1 MRSRLWI
8 VRVGVCLALVGAS
21 RCLATT
27 YYVDDNSNVGDVYT
41 PAFTGND
48 SNKGTNP
55 VAPKATLNNLVA
67 TTNLLPGDVVYVDT
81 GTFGPVIISN
91 TVNGAAGN
99 PVQFLGSTNLAA
111 GGTTF
116 AGSSS
121 FWIFDIRGWYLKF
134 ADIRVLGGQGG
145 ITLFNASF
153 CEFDRMQSISN
164 NYLSCSLEGGAAN
177 SNKFRH
183 CVFFSTKVDAFSA
196 SSQSRG
202 NYLENCVGR
211 SLIDTRAVFSG
222 KPDSI
227 TNMIGCIAF
236 GARSIGPLDYV
247 PARGSRNVF
256 FPTNGVYIG
265 AQTVAEFQRQF
276 TNWTGNTYADPKFVS
291 PDALDFHL
299 LSAAGFVSNGVW
311 TTNAAVGYSPAIDFG
326 RSDDTAYTN
335 EPAPNGGRANVGLYG
350 GTAEASKS
358 RTDPWLFAMSFNDGG
373 NLIQTTRLE
382 WVGGNLGAGATVNL
396 QFSTNSGVSWS
407 NIATGVAATNES
419 YVWAPAVAHPAAL
432 WRVVHSATSSVA
444 ATNAKPFS
452 LRPGTNAVFA
462 FFVNDGSMANDVYCS
477 AAGNDANAGIA
488 SNAPK
493 RSLQAILDAYALL
506 AGDTVYVDTG
516 NYVVDATM
524 TIDAFDSGQ
533 AGNPVR
539 ILGSAKGTTINRGN
553 TTADVLSISEANN
566 LQIENFILTG
576 GSSALI
582 GTASSNVM
590 VKNGRFIGNR
600 VGVYL
605 KGAAAEYTFDHCLA
619 ADNSVVSFQA
629 DGGTARDNRWLNGVM
644 WGSPTNIVALTNS
657 LSISNSILGGGTLL
671 FGNQAVPGDYNLV
684 GNSGIGGGYANF
696 TLFQNAGRWTNSLY
710 ADPQFA
716 DAAGGDFHLKSLM
729 GRYNPA
735 TGTFQTND
743 AVHSPA
749 IDLGDPAAAVGAE
762 PAPNGGRL
770 NAGLYGGTAQ
780 ASKSRTNAWLQ
791 AASYMDGGTLN
802 AQAGAWLR
810 WLGGNFAPTNKVTLW
825 LSRDDGTSWE
835 ILAAGVANNG
845 AYWYI
850 DPVPDNTSSLAAR
863 WRVTLDANPAVSSQT
878 PTNFIYQ
885 NGNFSFYVND
895 NSTSNDVYCTVV
907 GNDANMGVSPGA
919 PMASLAALLNRYDLD
934 AGARVYVDTGN
945 YFYPTSPVVLSAA
958 DSGTPA
964 DPVVIVGSTNR
975 LAGGSVFGSV
985 DGPMNLGF
993 VFPGPT
999 AAAGASNVVLRNLTV
1014 VNAVRGVAMTNAANV
1029 RLEGVEVRGAAS
1041 RAFDLQVGLRDVE
1054 LLRCVAHGGGVG
1066 VYVQQVTNVALRNCV
1081 FWQQTNNA
1089 VYLGSPLGAVVVEN
1103 SVLASTSETAALYS
1117 WVATNG
1123 LALDYNG
1130 LHAGARTRVAT
1141 NRATGAMADNLADWQ
1156 LQSGGQDAHG
1166 VPGDPQLA
1174 DPDRY
1179 DYHLKTQETRGRT
1192 LPDGQRTTDAVS
1204 SPLLDAGNPASD
1216 AAAEPPPN
1224 GGRINV
1230 GRFGGTAE
1238 ASIALS
1244 SPWLRVVS
1252 YADAGE
1258 VTNSTVP
1265 LRWIAGGGFSN
1276 QTAAVEVS
1284 VDGGLTWSVGVASGV
1299 PATNGTASWTVAG
1312 LPDTPA
1318 AIWRVTCLQNT
1329 NWTAQST
1336 NFFAIR
1342 NNPLNLF
1349 VGTAYTN
1356 DNVYCTE
1363 RGAPANWMATS
1374 NAPLDSLRTVFDRF
1388 DLEPGDRIWVDTG
1401 TYKEPEAIVVGLK
1414 NSGTADNPV
1423 RVTGNA
1429 QAPLQGTILARAS
1442 RTVGS
1447 AVIQVA
1453 WAGGIQLEALTIS
1466 NSWSG
1471 IWVENSVSVPM
1482 NWIRVLNCLSNA
1494 IFAGP
1499 RSQVDVSRALVEH
1512 NSTFGLQAQTGATL
1526 RVQNSLLRDNGRA
1539 NLFRQGGTAE
1549 IKSSIMEA
1557 IGTGR
1562 FVYYLGSGAL
1572 ASDYN
1577 DVRVSE
1583 GANVAGGGGRL
1594 PDRFLIDWQISTG
1607 FTNDKSSFGY
1617 DPLFANAAAMDFHL
1631 KSQYGRYDPAAGEFR
1646 TNDATTSRLIDL
1658 GDPAAAFG
1666 NEPAPNGGRLDVG
1679 LYGNTPEASKSSGQ
1693 GMLVPLT
1700 MSDGGTIRGVAKLYW
1715 AFPGIPSNAVVTVQ
1729 FSADGGGTWTNIATN
1744 VYADAGASGLTWH
1757 TTNFPSTAMGVW
1769 RVATTNVPPI
1779 VGQTETL
1786 FAVKNDPLAYYVND
1800 GSTAGDVFCAAAGQ
1814 AGNSGLA
1821 ADEPLDSLARLLGRY
1836 KVEPGDVVYV
1846 DTGVYPLAAPL
1857 EISIPAI
1864 GATNR
1869 LVVQGSTNEAAGGT
1883 VFTNV
1888 AGYAIDFQGSQ
1899 NLELRD
1905 LTLQGGDG
1913 GIRLTQSSSNLFV
1926 RIRSVGSRQCGFEV
1940 DQTSDQ
1946 NRFVQCAALHFF
1958 RTGFAMASTPL
1969 APTTN
1974 YWLSGVLASVGVS
1987 TSGTARG
1994 TGTLLRARSGRL
2006 YVSNSVFA
2014 AYGPE
2019 HHVYMVG
2026 PDVVRGDYNC
2036 YHRPYESSWM
2046 AVLSGLPTIFGL
2058 NTLVLDHLEAWRA
2071 WNPSDAHSLGADP
2084 LFADVAAGDLHPR
2097 SAQGRY
2103 SAAAGEWLKD
2113 ADTSPLIDA
2122 ADPALPWSAEPAP
2135 NGGRANIGVYG
2146 NTAYASQTPTN
2157 GTFALLSLGQGGMVR
2172 GIQNLQWLARGTATN
2187 VNHMVNVQISTN
2199 SGGNYQTIGQSLA
2212 TAGSYLW
2219 DSTAAPTLPTFRW
2232 RIQSQSEVAW
2242 TAASERDFAV
2252 HNTNVSYYVNDGST
2266 ADDLYTSAPGAATNS
2281 GRAAA
2286 SPLPSLG
2293 DVLARYDLEPGDTIW
2308 IDTGTYSNNATA
2320 VVGYLDGGS
2329 AADPVKIAG
2338 STRPAG
2344 THFVGA
2350 GVRFDNVRGGQLS
2363 HLRLVQQ
2370 TAQSDAVA
2378 VERCEDIALEQI
2390 DVVGGLGNG
2399 VDIHGCSN
2407 VVVRHFSVFGAKT
2420 NGVASAGSYNVRL
2433 EFGVL
2438 WSNGVAQLMAQ
2449 NNPRGGS
2456 DVAYNVAFVT
2466 ASNCAFGSFGIRK
2479 PVYEIRG
2486 NLFANHNNLYL
2497 GPGALAALSYQTSF
2511 PREIDSVGS
2520 WTAAT
2525 GQDAQSLSHDP
2536 RFADAGAG
2544 DFHLKSARGRF
2555 DPATGSYVLDPAA
2568 ETSPLIDAGAP
2579 AVACVEP
2586 APNGSRA
2593 NVGRFGNTAE
2603 ASLTPTNPA
2612 LTLISFN
2619 DGGRAVGTN
2628 VAVNWLARGTAP
2640 GATVAIS
2647 YSADGGTTWTMLTNG
2662 VLAALGAW
2670 NWNSTLSAPSVQAKL
2685 KIELQGD
2692 PAVASQSDRLFA
2704 VRNAPF
2710 NFYVNDNSRSNDVYC
2725 SAVGNNANS
2734 GLTTNAPMAG
2744 LNELLAK
2751 YDLESGDMVYIDT
2764 GTYRGNDPWRIAQ
2777 ADSAGDLG
2785 LPPVVFQG
2793 SPASLLNGTVLD
2805 RSFADVGIQV
2815 DYAVGVRLR
2824 NIAVS
2829 NTVKSAVAFNSSY
2842 DVAAEGMAIGAANQA
2857 FALQD
2862 CAGVRISRCLA
2873 VNCIQAASINT
2884 PAMRPEG
2891 LDAPVLEH
2899 NVFWETAGA
2908 VLVLS
2913 GPATVRNN
2921 LLAPSAGQYAYML
2934 DSLAGLVSDYNAI
2947 WLGEGGR
2954 VCSLSQ
2960 YGIAPVPR
2968 IYETVGRWAAD
2979 TGLDMHSYEGDPLL
2993 ADPANRDFHLKSQA
3007 GRYLPAT
3014 GGWTNDAVSSPLIDA
3029 GWPDAAAW
3037 TNEPSPNGGRVN
3049 VGLDGGTAQAS
3060 KTPTNAGLSLLTLN
3074 RGGVA
3079 AGPIQLNWKAI
3090 GAATGHSVRV
3100 EVSIDNGATWSRVAE
3115 NVPATLGGLLWNSL
3129 GTPSSPRALW
3139 RVQDEQQTNVQAA
3152 SERNFVL
3159 HNGPIPYYVNDD
3171 FTDGDVY
3178 CGVPGASG
3186 NAGLTP
3192 AAPKR
3197 WVAEILAAY
3206 DLEPGDVVY
3215 VDTGRYQVS
3224 EPTVVGELDAGDLSQ
3239 DPARQVTI
3247 QGSTNALA
3255 GGSLYLV
3262 PNPEIPGFQLVGTYG
3277 VRFRHLGVI
3286 GPSNGI
3292 AMQNC
3297 FFIGGDW
3304 VNVRGCWNGL
3314 NLQSSSNVVFTHS
3327 TLIGNRNA
3335 GLRFAGS
3342 MGEFLVL
3349 DSSVLWSN
3357 RYGVYLD
3364 SGRVSVS
3371 NSIVGVPG
3379 GQAFALYVVTGTA
3392 NTALRSDYNNL
3403 HVFSTG
3409 GAVGAVQTG
3418 SGASARTSVYASVA
3432 AWMRGT
3438 GLDMHS
3444 LAQDPQLADQAAGD
3458 FHLKSRSGRWLPGS
3472 GWVYDAVNSP
3482 LVDAGDPFSPAWTA
3496 EPDPNGRRVNVGLY
3510 GGTPEASKSP
3520 TGGALTLI
3528 SLNDGGTAAGEVDLQ
3543 WTVNGAATNYTLC
3556 LEYSGDDGVT
3566 WSNVI
3571 CGWPASTG
3579 SYLWDSVPY
3588 GRSALGRWRAF
3599 CLEDESIFAASQS
3612 RFVLRNGGQIP
3623 YFVNDTGTNGDI
3635 YCTAPGDPLNDGL
3648 TPASPKASLQE
3659 ILDLYELTPEDIV
3672 YVDAGTYAAG
3682 APPISITQTDS
3693 GYSNLF
3699 VTIQGST
3706 NPAAPS
3712 IFQAP
3717 SAGTPEVFAL
3727 AYAVNVRLRNL
3738 TIRNANIGL
3747 RAFQTIGCQLDGV
3760 RIENNRSV
3768 GMELQL
3774 SEGFHLLRSALWN
3787 NSSMTGGVAVAMI
3800 ISSLAV
3806 ENSVM
3811 WGSPTAVSI
3820 AGGALTVTNSV
3831 LEAFGPNGRIYL
3843 YGVSGDA
3850 TSFRGDYNNYSP
3862 RDGGLICEQQRPSVG
3877 SDFYGDLPAWS
3888 KATAADRHSMTLA
3901 PRFADDV
3908 RGDFHPRST
3917 QGRYEAG
3924 AWTNDAELSPLVDA
3938 GAPTWPA
3945 DREPAPNGG
3954 IINVGLYGNTPEASM
3969 TQTNP
3974 PWLRVVSY
3982 NDGGILSGDVLL
3994 YWLHGGMA
4002 SNAPVRLEYS
4012 TDYEITW
4019 HPIASNRPAGSR
4031 EYLWDVRALPLTL
4044 ALNWRVVLQSNTNVY
4059 DVSDAPVSVKARNYD
4074 YCVNDASTAGDVWC
4088 SRTGRPWDPF
4098 SNVGTNPAMPIDGLN
4113 SLLAHYPV
4121 GAGDRVFV
4129 DTGVYPVNS
4138 GERIVLGG
4146 LNAGTPDHPL
4156 RIYGSTNVLAG
4167 GTHLLGNGTAYG
4179 VEIVNTRNVEIYN
4192 VRISKAWDGVA
4203 VQNVASIKF
4212 GGLELFDNL
4221 TNGLTMASGD
4231 VELSRSRLWLN
4242 GSYGLASGGL
4252 GDRAVLNCTFSG
4264 NRAGAALIDSF
4275 GLTVSNSIL
4284 AETNAPRIYLE
4295 GSRTASMNGDYNLYA
4310 VMPGGTI
4317 GSNSGERV
4325 SYANL
4330 RQWQNKDRDLHSFV
4344 IDPLFV
4350 DPAAGNFH
4358 LRSRAGY
4365 RSNGTWAVSAQTS
4378 WAIDAGDPAA
4388 MAFTNEPAPN
4398 GGRLNLGAYGGTP
4411 EASKSDSS
4419 LAELLP
4425 TTLRDGGVAPDGQPL
4440 YWLYRGLAPTNALR
4454 IEYSPDGGASWVE
4467 VDSGIPADSA
4477 PYVWLSTAAP
4487 TPEAL
4492 WRIVLQANSNV
4503 VGATATPFTFRPTP
4517 LTYFVNDTNTAG
4529 DVYTAA
4535 IGAATNR
4542 GYVSNSPLASIQA
4555 VLGKYQLADGDEIK
4569 VDTGAYVLSNA
4580 VFVGLLNS
4588 GVPGKPV
4595 KITGSTNLVAGGSWL
4610 RPVPGLAFPAFQLY
4624 GVQDLALSNFRLTGF
4639 APGVSMEN
4647 SASRI
4652 ALSDLDIQGS
4662 LAAGV
4667 ALAQAQNIRLERVLI
4682 REGQSNAVN
4691 AGASSAD
4698 MMHCV
4703 LWSNALSAVNLGSTE
4718 LSITNSVVEASGVGR
4733 YCYELSTGAVVR
4745 ADYNDLVIRNGAQIS
4760 LKDGL
4765 QYEKLPQWAQ
4775 RAFQDRHSLSTEPW
4789 FHDPA
4794 AGDFH
4799 PRSRAGRYR
4808 PGVGWEQDAP
4818 VSNRPDF
4825 SPLIDLGLPR
4835 AAWSNEPAP
4844 NGSLPNIGLHGNTW
4858 QASKS
4863 NTNQWLLAVTAMS
4876 GGIMATG
4883 INLTWGYGGGIPS
4896 NSLVRLEYSYDNG
4909 TENWLRIA
4917 ETMAGAREY
4926 YWQSDLTQAGIELW
4940 PSSPAGRWRLYW
4952 LNNTNVADMTDTY
4965 FGLRN
4970 SPFKYYLNDVSQVND
4985 RYATAIGNDANL
4997 GFYPAGPKLTL
5008 GALLEDVDL
5017 EPTDQ
5022 VLIDTG
5028 FYPLDTNAP
5037 IRWEASDGGA
5047 SGQPV
5052 VVRGSPHADGSRFV
5066 CTNPV
5071 EMGVFFMEASFLDV
5085 QDLRFAR
5092 ESMSFTGSGLAVRN
5106 LALSN
5111 GTLKLVSDS
5120 SLFENLQID
5129 RAAVSLAGIGSRLER
5144 MWQRWG
5150 ETSIVGTNVSL
5161 TRSVVYTTNG
5171 AAIALLVNA
5180 VNPVVSNCTVVST
5193 RGTAVAKRGIGTL
5206 RLGHNILV
5214 AGGAETGSAIAWED
5228 GGLLSDWN
5236 NLLARGSAWIGTRRE
5251 KWEKLAY
5258 WQAAYGQDAH
5268 SVSFEPL
5275 FQNEAAGDF
5284 HLNSK
5289 AGRWSPIHNG
5299 WQVDGEHSPLI
5310 DLGDPWI
5317 GTGDEPWPN
5326 GYRRN
5331 LGAYGGTA
5339 QASKSLTNFWLTALT
5354 QNDGGVLKGTNV
5366 VLRWAAG
5373 NAAGKTVTL
5382 QYFDGTAWT
5391 NIATGVSA
5399 DSGSYVWNSTLL
5411 PDGFYARWRVVAEDG
5426 SGVADQTDATFPLR
5440 NHVQNFYVND
5450 GSLAGDVYCS
5460 APGAAAN
5467 TGLAPDSPKATLQQ
5481 IFDLY
5486 DLEGGDKVLVDA
5498 GTYATNGNLRVIWS
5512 RSGSANA
5519 DVVVQGNTN
5528 GLLTVLTRSGAT
5540 GFPAVGIDVKASQ
5553 IQFNHLVVENVDRG
5567 LFLDTNRNTSIRCAL
5582 FRQTATGVAAE
5593 GAQNVQ
5599 VRNSGF
5605 LQTGY
5610 GVSLVNT
5617 WTSVLENLT
5626 FAQSSRAGIQLSFSV
5641 LDTLRN
5647 NVFIPA
5653 TNAYAYAIGTATS
5666 LLTGATLDYNLYDFS
5681 AEGSGFH
5688 SNAFSDLRK
5697 WQLAM
5702 NRDYRSAITNA
5713 GLANAAGGDFHP
5725 LSRHGR
5731 WAGDGWTLDTNTSWA
5746 VDHGDPALD
5755 YALEPSPNGSRRN
5768 IGMYGNTREASMGD
5782 NTNTYYEQRTLL
5794 NPDQIIKQ
5802 NDAIWPMI
5810 WTTHRVDPNER
5821 VLVQFSGDGGTNWIT
5836 LTNTSAYTEYFVWRA
5851 DIEYQTVEG
5860 RWRVIGVDNPALKAE
5875 SPAGTDGGFDVRYRD
5890 FEILTGP
5897 VPYRGLMR
5905 FEWQGGVQG
5914 LRYRIEYSDDFG
5926 KTWNP
5931 WEEKYN
5937 GPAPINRCNFVIPV
5951 GESALSY
5958 LFEDRTSYLRRT
5970 RWYRIWE
5977 VRQ

>member
-1 MRSRLWI
+1 MKSPCGMI
-8 VRVGVCLALVGAS
+8 AVGVGLAL
-21 RCLATT
+21 
-27 YYVDDNSNVGDVYT
+27 
-41 PAFTGND
+41 
-48 SNKGTNP
+48 
-55 VAPKATLNNLVA
+55 
-67 TTNLLPGDVVYVDT
+67 
-81 GTFGPVIISN
+81 
-91 TVNGAAGN
+91 GAAASG
-99 PVQFLGSTNLAA
+99 FAA
-111 GGTTF
+111 
-116 AGSSS
+116 S
-121 FWIFDIRGWYLKF
+121 
-134 ADIRVLGGQGG
+134 
-145 ITLFNASF
+145 
-153 CEFDRMQSISN
+153 
-164 NYLSCSLEGGAAN
+164 
-177 SNKFRH
+177 
-183 CVFFSTKVDAFSA
+183 
-196 SSQSRG
+196 
-202 NYLENCVGR
+202 
-211 SLIDTRAVFSG
+211 
-222 KPDSI
+222 
-227 TNMIGCIAF
+227 
-236 GARSIGPLDYV
+236 
-247 PARGSRNVF
+247 
-256 FPTNGVYIG
+256 
-265 AQTVAEFQRQF
+265 
-276 TNWTGNTYADPKFVS
+276 
-291 PDALDFHL
+291 
-299 LSAAGFVSNGVW
+299 
-311 TTNAAVGYSPAIDFG
+311 
-326 RSDDTAYTN
+326 YTN
-335 EPAPNGGRANVGLYG
+335 EPMPNGGRVNIGLYG

-358 RTDPWLFAMSFNDGG
+358 NTNAWLFAMTFNDGG
-373 NLIQTTRLE
+373 NLIQTGRLE
-382 WVGGNLGAGATVNL
+382 WVGGNLGGATVNL
-396 QFSTNSGVSWS
+396 EYTTNNAASW
-407 NIATGVAATNES
+407 NTIQNGIALTNETYIWVPS
-419 YVWAPAVAHPAAL
+419 FAHPAVL
-432 WRVVHSATSSVA
+432 WRVRDPVSGMASTNAKAFSIRPQ
-444 ATNAKPFS
+444 ATNA
-452 LRPGTNAVFA
+452 FA
-462 FFVNDGSMANDVYCS
+462 FYVNDDSLANDVYCS
-477 AAGNDANAGIA
+477 AIGSNANNGIY

-493 RSLQAILDAYALL
+493 RSLQAIMDAYSLRG
-506 AGDTVYVDTG
+506 GDTVYVDTG
-516 NYVVDATM
+516 NYTTNFTTA
-524 TIDAFDSGQ
+524 ISAYDSG
-533 AGNPVR
+533 APGLPVR
-539 ILGSAKGTTINRGN
+539 IVGSPNGSTLNRGS
-553 TTADVLSISEANN
+553 TSADTLSMTEAKNLEIENLVLS
-566 LQIENFILTG
+566 G
-576 GSSALI
+576 GYRGLL
-582 GTASSNVM
+582 GTASSNV
-590 VKNGRFIGNR
+590 VLRNVQFTGNR
-600 VGVYL
+600 IGVYL
-605 KGAAAEYTFDHCLA
+605 AGASAAHVFDHCLA
-619 ADNSVVSFQA
+619 ADNALLSLLS
-629 DGGTARDNRWLNGVM
+629 DGATARDNRWLNGVM
-644 WGSPTNIVALTNS
+644 WGSPTNILALTNS

-743 AVHSPA
+743 ATHSPA
-749 IDLGDPAAAVGAE
+749 IDLGNPAAAVGAE

-825 LSRDDGTSWE
+825 LSRDDGASWE

-850 DPVPDNTSSLAAR
+850 EPVPDNTSSLAAR

-895 NSTSNDVYCTVV
+895 SSTAGDVYCTAI
-907 GNDANMGVSPGA
+907 GNDANSGVGPGA
-919 PMASLAALLNRYDLD
+919 PMASLAALLARYDLD
-934 AGARVYVDTGN
+934 PGAQIYVDTGT
-945 YFYPTSPVVLSAA
+945 YYYPAAPVVWTAS

-964 DPVVIVGSTNR
+964 EPVVVYGSTNR
-975 LAGGSVFGSV
+975 VGSIFGSTNAT
-985 DGPMNLGF
+985 MNLGF
-993 VFPGPT
+993 VFHGPLLSS
-999 AAAGASNVVLRNLTV
+999 GASNVVLRDLVV
-1014 VNAVRGVAMTNAANV
+1014 VNASRGVAITNSVNIQ
-1029 RLEGVEVRGAAS
+1029 LNGVEVRGAAS
-1041 RAFDLQVGLRDVE
+1041 RAFDLQVGTRDVE
-1054 LLRCVAHGGGVG
+1054 LRNCVANGGSIGVFL
-1066 VYVQQVTNVALRNCV
+1066 QQATNVSIRNCV
-1081 FWQQTNNA
+1081 FWQQANNA
-1089 VYLGSPLGAVVVEN
+1089 VYLGSSLGTVAIEN
-1103 SVLASTSETAALYS
+1103 SILAATVAGGSLYS
-1117 WVATNG
+1117 CATTNG
-1123 LALDYNG
+1123 LATDFNG
-1130 LHAGARTRVAT
+1130 IYAGPNTRVAT
-1141 NRATGAMADNLADWQ
+1141 NRTTGAVADNLAAWQ
-1156 LQSGGQDAHG
+1156 AQSGGGDVHSI
-1166 VPGDPQLA
+1166 PGDPQMA
-1174 DPDRY
+1174 NPDRY

-1204 SPLLDAGNPASD
+1204 SPLLDAGNPA
-1216 AAAEPPPN
+1216 ATGWTNEPAPN
-1224 GGRINV
+1224 GGRINI

-1244 SPWLRVVS
+1244 TPWLRAVS
-1252 YADAGE
+1252 FGDAGGA
-1258 VTNSTVP
+1258 TNGVVP

-1276 QTAAVEVS
+1276 QTAKVEVS
-1284 VDGGLTWSVGVASGV
+1284 VDGGNTWGVAVTSGV
-1299 PATNGTASWTVAG
+1299 PVTNGLAEWTLAG

-1318 AIWRVTCLQNT
+1318 GVWRVTCLQNT
-1329 NWTAQST
+1329 NWTAQAT

-1349 VGTAYTN
+1349 VGTADTN
-1356 DNVYCTE
+1356 DNVFCL
-1363 RGAPANWMATS
+1363 APGQATNWTATT
-1374 NAPLDSLRTVFDRF
+1374 NAPLDSLRTVFERF
-1388 DLEPGDRIWVDTG
+1388 DLEPGDRIWVDNG
-1401 TYKEPEAIVVGLK
+1401 TYKEPEAVVVGMK
-1414 NSGTADNPV
+1414 NSGTATNPV
-1423 RVTGNA
+1423 RVSGDPLK
-1429 QAPLQGTILARAS
+1429 PLQGAVVARAS

-1447 AVIQVA
+1447 KVFQIA
-1453 WAGGIQLEALTIS
+1453 WAGGLQLEALTVS

-1471 IWVENSVSVPM
+1471 IWVENNSVVPLA
-1482 NWIRVLNCLSNA
+1482 WIRVMNCLSNG

-1499 RSQVDVSRALVEH
+1499 GSQVDVTRALVER

-1526 RVQNSLLRDNGRA
+1526 RVWNSLLRDNARA
-1539 NLFRQGGTAE
+1539 NLFREGGSAE
-1549 IKSSIMEA
+1549 VKNCIMEA

-1562 FVYYLGSGAL
+1562 FVYYLASGAL

-1577 DVRVSE
+1577 DVRVAE
-1583 GANVAGGGGRL
+1583 GANVAGGSGRL
-1594 PDRFLIDWQISTG
+1594 ADRFLIDWQISSG
-1607 FTNDKSSFGY
+1607 FANDKSSFGY

-1631 KSQYGRYDPAAGEFR
+1631 KSQYGRWLPGPGAW

-1658 GDPAAAFG
+1658 GDPAGAYA
-1666 NEPAPNGGRLDVG
+1666 NEPAPNGGRINVG
-1679 LYGNTPEASKSSGQ
+1679 LYGNTPEASKSSGL
-1693 GMLVPLT
+1693 GALVPLT
-1700 MSDGGTIRGVAKLYW
+1700 MSDGGTIRGVARLYW
-1715 AFPGIPSNAVVTVQ
+1715 AFPGIASNAVVTVQ
-1729 FSADGGGTWTNIATN
+1729 FSADGGATWTNIATN
-1744 VYADAGASGLTWH
+1744 VYADAGLNGLEWR

-1769 RVATTNVPPI
+1769 KVSTTNVPPI

-1786 FAVKNDPLAYYVND
+1786 FAIKNDPLAYYVND
-1800 GSTAGDVFCAAAGQ
+1800 GATDGDVYCTAIGQ
-1814 AGNSGLA
+1814 AANSGLA
-1821 ADEPLDSLARLLGRY
+1821 SDNPLDSLARLFGRY

-1846 DTGVYPLAAPL
+1846 DTGTYPLTAPL
-1857 EISIPAI
+1857 EFAASTA
-1864 GATNR
+1864 GTTNR
-1869 LVVQGSTNEAAGGT
+1869 LIIQGSTNEAAGGS
-1883 VFTNV
+1883 VFTNA
-1888 AGYAIDFQGSQ
+1888 AGDLIAFQNVQ
-1899 NLELRD
+1899 NMELRD
-1905 LTLQGGDG
+1905 LTLQGGDR
-1913 GIRLTQSSSNLFV
+1913 GIRLNRSSSNRFV
-1926 RIRSVGSRQCGFEV
+1926 RIRSVGARSSGFEL
-1940 DQTSDQ
+1940 DEASDQ
-1946 NRFVQCAALHFF
+1946 NQFVQCAALNFF
-1958 RTGFAMASTPL
+1958 RTGFAMASTVL
-1969 APTTN
+1969 VPTTN
-1974 YWLSGVLASVGVS
+1974 YWLSGVLAPVGVS
-1987 TSGTARG
+1987 TGGTARG
-1994 TGTLLRARSGRL
+1994 TGTLMVAKSGRL

-2014 AYGPE
+2014 ASGPE
-2019 HHVYMVG
+2019 HHIYQVG
-2026 PDVVRGDYNC
+2026 PNVVRGDYNC
-2036 YHRPYESSWM
+2036 YHRPFPSSWM
-2046 AVLSGLPTIFGL
+2046 AVAAIDNKPFGV
-2058 NTLVLDHLEAWRA
+2058 NSIVLDHLEAWRE
-2071 WNPSDAHSLGADP
+2071 WNQTDGHSMDADP
-2084 LFADVAAGDLHPR
+2084 LFADLAAGDLHPR

-2103 SAAAGEWLKD
+2103 VPATGGFVVD

-2122 ADPALPWSAEPAP
+2122 ADPALGWSAEPGL
-2135 NGGRANIGVYG
+2135 NGSRANIGLYG
-2146 NTAYASQTPTN
+2146 NTRFASQTPTN
-2157 GTFALLSLGQGGMVR
+2157 GTFVLLALNQGGLVR
-2172 GIQNLQWLARGTATN
+2172 GTQTLTWLVRGSATN
-2187 VNHMVNVQISTN
+2187 VNHVVNVQINTN
-2199 SGGNYQTIGQSLA
+2199 SGAGIWQTIGAVTNQ
-2212 TAGSYLW
+2212 GSSGSFAW
-2219 DSTAAPTLPTFRW
+2219 DSTAFPSLPTIRW
-2232 RIQSQSEVAW
+2232 RVQSASEISW
-2242 TAASERDFAV
+2242 TASSERDFAI
-2252 HNTNVSYYVNDGST
+2252 HNASVGYYVNDAAT

-2281 GRAAA
+2281 GRSVAA
-2286 SPLPSLG
+2286 PLPSLT
-2293 DVLARYDLEPGDTIW
+2293 DVLARYDLEAGDTVW
-2308 IDTGTYSNNATA
+2308 IDTGMYSNDATT
-2320 VVGYLDGGS
+2320 VVGYLDSGTAAAPVNILGSTNRVGS
-2329 AADPVKIAG
+2329 AFA
-2338 STRPAG
+2338 
-2344 THFVGA
+2344 GA
-2350 GVRFDNVRGGQLS
+2350 GIEFNNARGSRLKNVQFIAAPGL
-2363 HLRLVQQ
+2363 LRN
-2370 TAQSDAVA
+2370 AVA
-2378 VERCEDIALEQI
+2378 IERAEDVALEQVDI
-2390 DVVGGLGNG
+2390 RGLWGNG
-2399 VDIHGCSN
+2399 VAINASSN
-2407 VVVRHFSVFGAKT
+2407 AFLRNFSVFGTKT
-2420 NGVASAGSYNVRL
+2420 NGVASLGSYDTRL

-2438 WSNGVAQLMAQ
+2438 WSNGLAQVLTQ
-2449 NNPRGGS
+2449 RDPRSGG
-2456 DVAYNVAFVT
+2456 DAAYVQSSVT
-2466 ASNCAFGSFGIRK
+2466 VSNCVLGAFGIRT
-2479 PVYEIRG
+2479 PIYAVRG
-2486 NLFANHNNLYL
+2486 NLSANYNNLYL
-2497 GPGALAALSYQTSF
+2497 GSGALAALTNAASF
-2511 PREIDSVGS
+2511 EVEIDSAGS
-2520 WTAAT
+2520 WVAKT
-2525 GQDAQSLSHDP
+2525 GQDSQSLSHEP
-2536 RFADAGAG
+2536 KFADVDAS
-2544 DFHLKSARGRF
+2544 DFHLKSSMGRF
-2555 DPATGSYVLDPAA
+2555 DPATGLFVADPAS
-2568 ETSPLIDAGAP
+2568 ENSPLIDAGGP
-2579 AVACVEP
+2579 LVCVEP
-2586 APNGSRA
+2586 APNG
-2593 NVGRFGNTAE
+2593 GRVNIGRHGNTAE
-2603 ASLTPTNPA
+2603 ASKTPTNAA

-2619 DGGRAVGTN
+2619 DGGRAIGTS
-2628 VAVNWLARGTAP
+2628 VPVYWLTRGVST
-2640 GATVAIS
+2640 GATVSIS
-2647 YSADGGTTWTMLTNG
+2647 YSANGGATWTLLTNG
-2662 VLAALGAW
+2662 IQAALGAW
-2670 NWNSTLSAPSVQAKL
+2670 TWNSTLSEPSVQAKL
-2685 KIELQGD
+2685 KIELQGGSG
-2692 PAVASQSDRLFA
+2692 VAAQSDKLFS

-2710 NFYVNDNSRSNDVYC
+2710 QFYVNDNSRSNDVYC
-2725 SAVGNNANS
+2725 AAVGNNANS
-2734 GLTTNAPMAG
+2734 GLSSNAPMAG

-2751 YDLESGDMVYIDT
+2751 YDLEGGDVVYIDT
-2764 GTYRGNDPWRIAQ
+2764 GLYRPFDPWRIAQ

-2785 LPPVVFQG
+2785 LAPVVFQG
-2793 SPASLLNGTVLD
+2793 STASLLNGTVLE
-2805 RSFADVGIQV
+2805 RSFAEVGIQM
-2815 DYAVGVRLR
+2815 DYAIGVRLQ

-2829 NTVKSAVAFNSSY
+2829 NTVTTAVAINSSY
-2842 DVAAEGMAIGAANQA
+2842 DVAAEEMAIGAGNLA
-2857 FALQD
+2857 FSLNGS
-2862 CAGVRISRCLA
+2862 AGLRIARSLV
-2873 VNCIQAASINT
+2873 VNCNSAIYFAPMVMA
-2884 PAMRPEG
+2884 PKG
-2891 LDAPVLEH
+2891 LDTVPIFEH
-2899 NVFWETAGA
+2899 NVFWETAGTTIA
-2908 VLVLS
+2908 LA
-2913 GPATVRNN
+2913 GPATIRNN
-2921 LLAPSAGQYAYML
+2921 VLSAAAGQYVFSMGA
-2934 DSLAGLVSDYNAI
+2934 SSSNLVSDYNAI
-2947 WLGEGGR
+2947 WLGSGAR
-2954 VCSLSQ
+2954 VCSQAQPPSVSPLPL
-2960 YGIAPVPR
+2960 IF
-2968 IYETVGRWAAD
+2968 ETVGRWAAA
-2979 TGLDMHSYEGDPLL
+2979 TGRDLHSYDGDPLL
-2993 ADPANRDFHLKSQA
+2993 ANPAQRDFHLKSQA
-3007 GRYLPAT
+3007 GRYLPAV
-3014 GGWTNDAVSSPLIDA
+3014 GGWTNDAVSSALIDA
-3029 GWPDAAAW
+3029 GWPGSAAW
-3037 TNEPSPNGGRVN
+3037 TNEPAPNGGRVN
-3049 VGLDGGTAQAS
+3049 MGLYGGTPWAS
-3060 KTPTNAGLSLLTLN
+3060 KSPTNAALYLLTLN

-3079 AGPIQLNWKAI
+3079 SGPIQLNWKPA
-3090 GAATGHSVRV
+3090 GQATGHTVRV
-3100 EVSIDNGATWSRVAE
+3100 EVSIDNGATWTLVAAGL
-3115 NVPATLGGLLWNSL
+3115 PAALGGVLWNSS
-3129 GTPSSPRALW
+3129 GTPSSPRAQW
-3139 RVQDEQQTNVQAA
+3139 RVQDEQAAGVQAV
-3152 SERNFVL
+3152 SELNFVL
-3159 HNGPIPYYVNDD
+3159 HNGPIYYYVNDESQ
-3171 FTDGDVY
+3171 DGDVY
-3178 CGVPGASG
+3178 CGAVGASA
-3186 NAGLTP
+3186 NTGLSP

-3215 VDTGRYQVS
+3215 VDTGRYQIS
-3224 EPTVVGELDAGDLSQ
+3224 EPTVIGEMDAGGLAQ
-3239 DPARQVTI
+3239 DASRQVTI
-3247 QGSTNALA
+3247 QGSTNLLA
-3255 GGSLYLV
+3255 GGSLFIV
-3262 PNPEIPGFQLVGTYG
+3262 PNPEIPGLLLDGTYG
-3277 VRFRHLGVI
+3277 IRLRHLGIV
-3286 GPSNGI
+3286 GPSNGLAI
-3292 AMQNC
+3292 QNSL
-3297 FFIGGDW
+3297 FVAGEW
-3304 VNVRGCWNGL
+3304 LNVRGCWNGAD
-3314 NLQSSSNVVFTHS
+3314 LQSSSNVVFAHVA
-3327 TLIGNRNA
+3327 LVGNQNA
-3335 GLRFAGS
+3335 GIQFSGS
-3342 MGEFLVL
+3342 RSEFMSLE
-3349 DSSVLWSN
+3349 SSVLWSN
-3357 RYGVYLD
+3357 KYGVYLN
-3364 SGRVSVS
+3364 SGLVSAS
-3371 NSIVGVPG
+3371 NSILGVVGSK
-3379 GQAFALYVVTGTA
+3379 AFGFYMVRGIG
-3392 NTALRSDYNNL
+3392 NTAFQSDYNNL
-3403 HVFSTG
+3403 YVARADS
-3409 GAVGAVQTG
+3409 AAGAVQTG
-3418 SGASARTSVYASVA
+3418 GGASARTSVYASVS
-3432 AWMRGT
+3432 AWARGT
-3438 GLDMHS
+3438 GLDAHS
-3444 LAQDPQLADQAAGD
+3444 LAQNPELADPGSGD
-3458 FHLKSRSGRWLPGS
+3458 FHLMSRGGRYRPGT

-3482 LVDAGDPFSPAWTA
+3482 LMDAGDPQSQAWTA
-3496 EPDPNGRRVNVGLY
+3496 EPDPNGRRVNIGLH
-3510 GGTPEASKSP
+3510 GGTAEASKSA
-3520 TGGALTLI
+3520 TGGTLTLI
-3528 SLNDGGTAAGEVDLQ
+3528 SLNDGGTAAGDIDLQ
-3543 WTVNGAATNYTLC
+3543 WTVGGAATNYTLC
-3556 LEYSGDDGVT
+3556 LEYSADDGAT
-3566 WSNVI
+3566 WTNIV
-3571 CGWPASTG
+3571 CGWPASMG
-3579 SYLWDSVPY
+3579 SYLWNSVPY

-3599 CLEDESIFAASQS
+3599 CLEDDSIFAASQA

-3623 YFVNDTGTNGDI
+3623 YYVNDADTNGDV
-3635 YCTAPGDPLNDGL
+3635 YCSAPGDPLNDGL
-3648 TPASPKASLQE
+3648 TSASPKTSLQD

-3706 NPAAPS
+3706 NTAAPTV
-3712 IFQAP
+3712 FQAP
-3717 SAGTPEVFAL
+3717 SAATPEVFSL

-3738 TIRNANIGL
+3738 VIRNANVGL
-3747 RAFQTIGCQLDGV
+3747 RAFQTIGCQLDDV
-3760 RIENNRSV
+3760 RIENNRSE
-3768 GMELQL
+3768 GLDLQA
-3774 SEGFHLLRSALWN
+3774 SVGFHLLRSVLWK
-3787 NSSMTGGVAVAMI
+3787 NSSMTGGVAVALAQ
-3800 ISSLAV
+3800 SSLAV
-3806 ENSVM
+3806 ENCVL
-3811 WGSPTAVSI
+3811 WGSPTAI
-3820 AGGALTVTNSV
+3820 HAGGELSVTNSV
-3831 LEAFGPNGRIYL
+3831 LEAAGPNGRIYL
-3843 YGVSGDA
+3843 YPASGNA
-3850 TSFRGDYNNYSP
+3850 ASFRGDYNSYS
-3862 RDGGLICEQQRPSVG
+3862 RKDGALIGEQQKPNVG
-3877 SDFYGDLPAWS
+3877 SDFYADLPAWNL
-3888 KATAADRHSMTLA
+3888 ATLADRHSMTLD
-3901 PRFADDV
+3901 PLFADDV
-3908 RGDFHPRST
+3908 RGDFHPRSP
-3917 QGRYEAG
+3917 QGRYVDG
-3924 AWTNDAELSPLVDA
+3924 VWTNDAALSPLVDA
-3938 GAPTWPA
+3938 GAPTWPFGQ
-3945 DREPAPNGG
+3945 EPAPNGG
-3954 IINVGLYGNTPEASM
+3954 IINVGAYGNTFQASRSP
-3969 TQTNP
+3969 TNP

-3982 NDGGILSGDVLL
+3982 NDAGATLAGDVLL

-4002 SNAPVRLEYS
+4002 SNALVRLEYS
-4012 TDYEITW
+4012 TDYATTW
-4019 HPIASNRPAGSR
+4019 QSIASNRPAGSR

-4044 ALNWRVVLQSNTNVY
+4044 ALNWRVVLQANTNVY

-4074 YCVNDASTAGDVWC
+4074 YYVNDASTAGDVWC

-4129 DTGVYPVNS
+4129 DTGTYPVNG

-4179 VEIVNTRNVEIYN
+4179 IRVENTRNIEIYN
-4192 VRISKAWDGVA
+4192 IRISKAWDGVA

-4242 GSYGLASGGL
+4242 GSYGLASGGS

-4330 RQWQNKDRDLHSFV
+4330 RQWQNKGRDLHSFV

-4388 MAFTNEPAPN
+4388 MTFTNEPAPN

-4440 YWLYRGLAPTNALR
+4440 YWLYRGLATTNALR

-4467 VDSGIPADSA
+4467 VDSGIQAGSA

-4624 GVQDLALSNFRLTGF
+4624 GVQDLALSSFRLTGF
-4639 APGVSMEN
+4639 APGISMEN

-4775 RAFQDRHSLSTEPW
+4775 RAFQDRHSLSAEPW

-4808 PGVGWEQDAP
+4808 LGVGWEQDAP

-4876 GGIMATG
+4876 GGIMSTG

-4917 ETMAGAREY
+4917 EVMAGAREY

-5008 GALLEDVDL
+5008 GALLADVDL

-5171 AAIALLVNA
+5171 AAIGLIVNA
-5180 VNPVVSNCTVVST
+5180 LNPVVSNCTVVAS
-5193 RGTAVAKRGIGTL
+5193 RGTALAKRGIGTL

-5214 AGGAETGSAIAWED
+5214 AGGTEASSVIAWQD
-5228 GGLLSDWN
+5228 GGLVSDWN
-5236 NLLARGSAWIGTRRE
+5236 NLLARDAAWIGTRYD

-5275 FQNEAAGDF
+5275 FQNELAGDF
-5284 HLNSK
+5284 HLDSK
-5289 AGRWSPIHNG
+5289 AGRWSPILNA
-5299 WQVDGEHSPLI
+5299 WDVDGVHSPLI

-5382 QYFDGTAWT
+5382 QYFDGSVWT
-5391 NIATGVSA
+5391 NIATGIAA
-5399 DSGSYVWNSTLL
+5399 DSGAYVWNSTLV
-5411 PDGFYARWRVVAEDG
+5411 PDAFYARWRVVAEDG
-5426 SGVADQTDATFPLR
+5426 SGVSDQTDATFPLR

-5450 GSLAGDVYCS
+5450 GALAGDVYCT
-5460 APGAAAN
+5460 AAGAATN
-5467 TGLAPDSPKATLQQ
+5467 TGLAPNSPKANLQQ

-5498 GTYATNGNLRVIWS
+5498 GTYTTNGNLRVIWS
-5512 RSGSANA
+5512 RSGGTNA
-5519 DVVVQGNTN
+5519 DVIVQGNTN
-5528 GLLTVLTRSGAT
+5528 GLLTVLNRNGAT
-5540 GFPAVGIDVKASQ
+5540 GFPAVGLDVKASQ
-5553 IQFNHLVVENVDRG
+5553 IQFNNLVVQNVDRG
-5567 LFLDTNRNTSIRCAL
+5567 FLLDSNRNTKIQGS
-5582 FRQTATGVAAE
+5582 FFQQTATGVSAE

-5599 VRNSGF
+5599 IRNSGF
-5605 LQTGY
+5605 FQTGY
-5610 GVSLVNT
+5610 GVSLANT

-5626 FAQSSRAGIQLSFSV
+5626 FAQSSLAGIRMSFSV

-5647 NVFIPA
+5647 NVFIPLS
-5653 TNAYAYAIGTATS
+5653 NAYAYAIGTATS
-5666 LLTGATLDYNLYDFS
+5666 LLTSATLDYNLYDFS

-5688 SNAFSDLRK
+5688 ATAVDDLRK

-5713 GLANAAGGDFHP
+5713 ALASAEGGDFHP
-5725 LSRHGR
+5725 VSRYGR
-5731 WAGDGWTLDTNTSWA
+5731 WTGGGWTLDTNTSWA
-5746 VDHGDPALD
+5746 VDHGDPAMD
-5755 YALEPSPNGSRRN
+5755 YGLEPAPNGSRRN
-5768 IGMYGNTREASMGD
+5768 LGMYGNTREASKGD
-5782 NTNTYYEQRTLL
+5782 NTNTYYELRTLL
-5794 NPDQIIKQ
+5794 NPAQIIKQ
-5802 NDAIWPMI
+5802 SDAIWPMI

-5821 VLVQFSGDGGTNWIT
+5821 VLVQFSGNGGLSWYT
-5836 LTNTSAYTEYFVWRA
+5836 LTNTSAYAEYFVWRA
-5851 DIEYQTVEG
+5851 AISNQTVQG
-5860 RWRVIGVDNPALKAE
+5860 RWRVIGIDDPALKAE

-5897 VPYRGLMR
+5897 APYRGLMR
-5905 FEWQGGVQG
+5905 FEWAGGVQG

-5937 GPAPINRCNFVIPV
+5937 GPAPINRCNFVIPD
-5951 GESALSY
+5951 GETALSY

-5977 VRQ
+5977 IRD